1 MGFELR
7 FSNNPVAEL
16 TKHFETSEN
25 SLNFQECHSK
35 SVHVNISCHLS
46 LAAQVPSLTL
56 FFFFIFFF
64 WWGNPRCFAPIYWIW
79 LLWNHETQNP
89 SCRMSA
95 LGTVS
100 LLNLVC
106 TGKALAHSGRLSA
119 IQLSSAEALR
129 RYHMFQGSVNC
140 SFCPLNTSNLCTKS
154 LI

>member
-56 FFFFIFFF
+56 FFFFNFFF
-64 WWGNPRCFAPIYWIW
+64 GGGTPDV
-79 LLWNHETQNP
+79 LLPYIGFGCSGITKPKIPAAECQP
-89 SCRMSA
+89 LARS
-95 LGTVS
+95 
-100 LLNLVC
+100 VC
-106 TGKALAHSGRLSA
+106 
-119 IQLSSAEALR
+119 
-129 RYHMFQGSVNC
+129 
-140 SFCPLNTSNLCTKS
+140 
-154 LI
+154 